1 MGHST
6 LALKHRVVASVIYH
20 LLVGPGLLFSP
31 SSKALDAVIGGWE
44 LSAVATLPTGVPYN
58 ERYNDDNAS
67 TNTIVGGTQPT
78 RPNYVPGQPFV
89 LANRTAGS
97 NGQWVNPAAW
107 QEPAPGFLGTSARN
121 MLYGP
126 GYQRFDMSLDKNFNM
141 TYNEHHQLQI
151 RFDAFNAFNHTN
163 FGNPNTFL
171 DGTST
176 PGRITGSDAPSGS
189 ANGGSRELQLAARYS
204 F

>member
-1 MGHST
+1 
-6 LALKHRVVASVIYH
+6 
-20 LLVGPGLLFSP
+20 
-31 SSKALDAVIGGWE
+31 
-44 LSAVATLPTGVPYN
+44 
-58 ERYNDDNAS
+58 
-67 TNTIVGGTQPT
+67 
-78 RPNYVPGQPFV
+78 
-89 LANRTAGS
+89 
-97 NGQWVNPAAW
+97 VNPAAW

-189 ANGGSRELQLAARYS
+189 ANGGSRELQVAARYS